1 MAFKMKGF
9 PKLSGLGGVE
19 AEERKLKNMP
29 TKAPGSQNP
38 SFPEVLYT
46 IDGKSVK
53 SQGLDEGE
61 MALKPSKDKHGTYIT
76 YPGRGKLY
84 YKNPTN

>member
-29 TKAPGSQNP
+29 TRTPGSQNP

-46 IDGKSVK
+46 IDGKAVK
-53 SQGLDEGE
+53 SQSLDEGE
-61 MALKPSKDKHGTYIT
+61 MALKPSSDKHGKYIS

-84 YKNPTN
+84 YKNPK

>member
-1 MAFKMKGF
+1 MKGF

-29 TKAPGSQNP
+29 TRTPGSQNP

-46 IDGKSVK
+46 IDGKAVK
-53 SQGLDEGE
+53 SQSLDEGE
-61 MALKPSKDKHGTYIT
+61 MALKPSSAKHGKYIGF
-76 YPGRGKLY
+76 PGRGDLF
-84 YKNPTN
+84 YKNPK